1 MWLVAFILFFLAAFV
16 IFNLFAYFSMK
27 CDKEFSAKRMNK
39 IAEDYSEEID
49 RIKNRIERTA
59 TRHEYKITIDYPGEI
74 VCNYFIDKKFFVTK
88 NIEKGTVAISWE
100 GANEH
105 NFRFFA

>member
-1 MWLVAFILFFLAAFV
+1 MWLVAFILFFLAAFAF
-16 IFNLFAYFSMK
+16 FNLFEYFSIK
-27 CDKEFSAKRMNK
+27 WKNKFSAKQMNK

-74 VCNYFIDKKFFVTK
+74 VCNYFTDKKFFVTK
-88 NIEKGTVAISWE
+88 NIEKGTVTISWGGYE
-100 GANEH
+100 
-105 NFRFFA
+105 